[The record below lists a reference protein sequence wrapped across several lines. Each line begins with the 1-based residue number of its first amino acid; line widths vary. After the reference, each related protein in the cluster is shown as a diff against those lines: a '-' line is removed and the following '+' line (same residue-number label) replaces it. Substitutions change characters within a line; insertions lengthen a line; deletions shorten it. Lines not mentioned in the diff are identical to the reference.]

1 MLLKGFP
8 MSILPAGKENPRRSF
23 FAGWAVSLALHAAL
37 FFIVG
42 ITLRGCQQ
50 GSTGQAGG
58 DVFRDVG
65 LFVIDGPD
73 DGEADT
79 GLASGSGDSSVT
91 QLISEQQP
99 DADTTDTSAPHRQ
112 KNRVPTEAPDITSL
126 LNENPNDYAS
136 NADASSESVL
146 PPLIGPG
153 EALGGSRS
161 QSSSGTGSL
170 IKPSEAGGTKRI
182 GGTGGPGLTTFMDI
196 SGVGQTFVYLIDTS
210 SSMAGSRL
218 KVAQNQLKAS
228 LRLLQPNQKFAVIFY
243 NDEYRERLKLRR
255 QDGSSM
261 YSATDVNKELAGH
274 EVDRITA
281 DRGTAHMPALIEAIS
296 LKPDVIYFLTDGD
309 EPELSPAQLA
319 EIRRLAGSSMIH
331 VIKFGDGTLSSRGLS
346 WLQRLARQSNGEYR
360 EIIIGNR

>member
-1 MLLKGFP
+1 
-8 MSILPAGKENPRRSF
+8 MSILPAGKESPRRSF
-23 FAGWAVSLALHAAL
+23 IAAWVVSLTLHAAL
-37 FFIVG
+37 FLIVG

-50 GSTGQAGG
+50 GSIGRAGG
-58 DVFRDVG
+58 EVFRDVG

-91 QLISEQQP
+91 QLVPEQQP

-112 KNRVPTEAPDITSL
+112 QNRVPTEAPDITSL
-126 LNENPNDYAS
+126 LNENPFDSAS
-136 NADASSESVL
+136 TADASSESTL

-153 EALGGSRS
+153 EAVGGSRS

-170 IKPSEAGGTKRI
+170 IKPSEAGGSKRI
-182 GGTGGPGLTTFMDI
+182 GGTGGPGVTTFMDI
-196 SGVGQTFVYLIDTS
+196 SGIGQSFVYLIDIS

-218 KVAQNQLKAS
+218 KVAKNQLKAS

-243 NDEYRERLKLRR
+243 NDAYREMLRLRR
-255 QDGSSM
+255 QDTPSM
-261 YSATDVNKELAGH
+261 YFATDVNKELAGH
-274 EVDRITA
+274 EIDRKTA

-309 EPELSPAQLA
+309 EPALSPGQLA
-319 EIRRLAGSSMIH
+319 EIRRLAGSLTIH
-331 VIKFGDGTLSSRGLS
+331 VIKFGDGTLSSREPS
-346 WLQRLARQSNGEYR
+346 WLERLASQSNGEYR
-360 EIIIGNR
+360 PINIGNR